1 MTPSTLP
8 DSTNF
13 KRSSMRRSAIVD
25 IMNENN
31 FLTAENIGSKSKT
44 IAEMSKDVGQED
56 IELEKELYDY
66 YEKVYQDFKIKMKGI
81 QTEWY
86 ERQMQIKKS
95 IDKLIETNK
104 RVTQGVRFVVVDDP
118 SDTKQMVIKCI

>member
-1 MTPSTLP
+1 
-8 DSTNF
+8 
-13 KRSSMRRSAIVD
+13 MRRSAIVD

-66 YEKVYQDFKIKMKGI
+66 YEKVY
-81 QTEWY
+81 
-86 ERQMQIKKS
+86 
-95 IDKLIETNK
+95 
-104 RVTQGVRFVVVDDP
+104 
-118 SDTKQMVIKCI
+118 